1 MILQKNPVLI
11 DEIKRDMREECEKFD
26 NLHKVVLHD
35 RHPEGVVQV
44 YFKEFESADKC
55 IESLNGRWYAAR
67 KIEAERWDG
76 RTKYA
81 VKESDEERQ
90 LRDKKWQE
98 YLLSDN
104 SKEIKEKDKTEE
116 AVAEVTS

>member
-1 MILQKNPVLI
+1 
-11 DEIKRDMREECEKFD
+11 MREECEKFD

-55 IESLNGRWYAAR
+55 IENLNGRWYAAR
-67 KIEAERWDG
+67 QLAAERWDG

-81 VKESDEERQ
+81 IKETEEERK

-98 YLLSDN
+98 YLLEN
-104 SKEIKEKDKTEE
+104 ESKEEIAKKNKSEE
-116 AVAEVTS
+116 AVADVTS